1 MDEVK
6 WKDHPRSRGV
16 YVFLEIP
23 GKGHFGSSPLARG
36 LRVGRGDHVVQS
48 RIIPARAGF
57 TGAGPPCRPP
67 PMDHPR
73 SRGVY
78 TFQQAEITGYEG
90 SSPLARGLQQGS
102 LGLGERPWIIPAR
115 AGFTQL
121 WRFRRRRHRI
131 IPARAGFTLPR
142 YLSRTATEDHPRSR
156 GVYAKEIA
164 NTRFG
169 KGSSPLARGL
179 LVADSVGGC
188 TKRIIPARAGF
199 TCNRDPQSTHKR
211 DHPRSRGVYLTLCER
226 ILDGEGSSPL
236 ARGLLA
242 GLKMSFILFP
252 DHPRSRG
259 VYLWPACAPFFD
271 GGSSPLARGLHR
283 TAILINHAL
292 GIIPA
297 RAGFTVF
304 SAVKNILAM
313 DHPRSRGVY
322 ADLALSFASAV
333 GSSPLAR
340 GLRTA
345 VGSSPRARGIIP
357 ARAGFTTNR
366 FRGRVQWPDHPRSR
380 GVYWLEENYWNIE
393 YWIIPARAGFTTCGR
408 PTATTWQDHPRSRG
422 VYSLSG

>member
-1 MDEVK
+1 MR
-6 WKDHPRSRGV
+6 DHPRSRGV
-16 YVFLEIP
+16 YSRGPLVSASVR
-23 GKGHFGSSPLARG
+23 GSSPLARG
-36 LRVGRGDHVVQS
+36 LPSSGGS
-48 RIIPARAGF
+48 GAAG
-57 TGAGPPCRPP
+57 
-67 PMDHPR
+67 
-73 SRGVY
+73 
-78 TFQQAEITGYEG
+78 IG
-90 SSPLARGLQQGS
+90 SSPLARGLQTAIQPQNGD
-102 LGLGERPWIIPAR
+102 I
-115 AGFTQL
+115 
-121 WRFRRRRHRI
+121 RI

-259 VYLWPACAPFFD
+259 VYTELLIRNHS
-271 GGSSPLARGLHR
+271 GTGSSPLARGLR
-283 TAILINHAL
+283 GLGAL
-292 GIIPA
+292 LRLGGGIIPA
-297 RAGFTVF
+297 RAGFTNSGWVVAEG
-304 SAVKNILAM
+304 SG

-322 ADLALSFASAV
+322 
-333 GSSPLAR
+333 
-340 GLRTA
+340 
-345 VGSSPRARGIIP
+345 
-357 ARAGFTTNR
+357 
-366 FRGRVQWPDHPRSR
+366 H
-380 GVYWLEENYWNIE
+380 
-393 YWIIPARAGFTTCGR
+393 
-408 PTATTWQDHPRSRG
+408 
-422 VYSLSG
+422 